1 MVRQLSRGTTT
12 REAHWLRQRPN
23 TSKKKKNSPEFGDFS
38 CYCREA
44 GDGKELGWVVGA
56 VVFQVLGQL
65 SQGCGCGFVHR
76 RREGPRREG
85 AFGRNGEASR
95 SDSVPREPGS
105 GWVKGFLKKTEQEVD
120 ALPQLSFIHSPGTVD
135 AVQCTQLR
143 GPVSSIV
150 P

>member
-1 MVRQLSRGTTT
+1 MGGGGSGI
-12 REAHWLRQRPN
+12 
-23 TSKKKKNSPEFGDFS
+23 SG
-38 CYCREA
+38 
-44 GDGKELGWVVGA
+44 VGA
-56 VVFQVLGQL
+56 AEPGVWVWFCA
-65 SQGCGCGFVHR
+65 SET
-76 RREGPRREG
+76 REGPRREG

-120 ALPQLSFIHSPGTVD
+120 TLPQLSFIHSPGTVD